1 MRRPRFRKISWGT
14 VFWVALLW
22 VLLWGDIHP
31 GNILAGA
38 LIGVVVQ
45 ELLPLPRVPYSGRI
59 HPWYLLKLVLRFF
72 TDLIVASF
80 QVAAIA
86 LDPRR
91 LPRGA
96 VIGVQTRSA
105 SDLYLTLTAQI
116 TTLVPGSVVVEA
128 IRSNGMLYV
137 HFIDVDF
144 QGGVEGMRQ
153 GVLATEARVM
163 RAIASDDE
171 LAQARVSR

>member
-1 MRRPRFRKISWGT
+1 MRFRFRRISWGT

-22 VLLWGDIHP
+22 VLLWGEFSP

-38 LIGVVVQ
+38 LIGLVVPA
-45 ELLPLPRVPYSGRI
+45 LLPLPRIPYAGRV
-59 HPWYLLKLVLRFF
+59 HPWYLTKLIVRFF
-72 TDLIVASF
+72 VDLLMASF

-86 LDPRR
+86 VNPRR

-96 VIGVQTRSA
+96 VIAVQTKSD

-137 HFIDVDF
+137 HFIDVNF
-144 QGGVEGMRQ
+144 QGGVEAMRR

-163 RAIASDDE
+163 RALASDEE
-171 LAQARVSR
+171 LERAGVTR

>member
-1 MRRPRFRKISWGT
+1 MKRRRFRKISWGT
-14 VFWVALLW
+14 VFWIALVW
-22 VLLWGDIHP
+22 VLLWGDLHP

-38 LIGVVVQ
+38 VIGVAVQ
-45 ELLPLPRVPYSGRI
+45 ELLPLPRIPYSGKIR
-59 HPWYLLKLVLRFF
+59 PLRLLGLVGRFF
-72 TDLIVASF
+72 VDLIVASF
-80 QVAAIA
+80 HMAAVA
-86 LDPRR
+86 LDFRKQPK
-91 LPRGA
+91 GA

-137 HFIDVDF
+137 HFIDVSF

-153 GVLATEARVM
+153 GILETEARIM
-163 RAIASDDE
+163 RAIASEAE
-171 LAQARVSR
+171 LAEAEVEL

>member
-1 MRRPRFRKISWGT
+1 MRRLRFRRISWGT
-14 VFWVALLW
+14 VFWVALVW
-22 VLLWGDIHP
+22 VLLWGDFHP
-31 GNILAGA
+31 GNIFAGA
-38 LIGVVVQ
+38 LIGIVVQ
-45 ELLPLPRVPYSGRI
+45 EVLPLPRVPYSGRI
-59 HPWYLLKLVLRFF
+59 HPFYLFKLVVRFF
-72 TDLIVASF
+72 VDLFVASF
-80 QVAAIA
+80 QLAAIA
-86 LDPRR
+86 LNPRR

-144 QGGVEGMRQ
+144 QGGIEAMKQ
-153 GVLATEARVM
+153 GVLATEETVM
-163 RAIASDDE
+163 RAIASDEE
-171 LAQARVSR
+171 LEQAEISR